1 MYKNDIPEAAIPP
14 FRQASNPKMVSTK
27 ENLTEI
33 YKKDLDEEELI
44 KEVAEIYK
52 SVQKQFK
59 NNSME

>member
-14 FRQASNPKMVSTK
+14 FRQASNPKM
-27 ENLTEI
+27 NLTEI